1 VKGIAEQDT
10 LAQESQGLIAD
21 RTREHLT
28 ATDVGVVHFR
38 RLMLREARALAAGT
52 EPAAAGKPES
62 YRLRAGGAVL
72 PNDLSFEETMR
83 QRFGSTTG
91 KVS

>member
-21 RTREHLT
+21 RTKEHLT
-28 ATDVGVVHFR
+28 ATDVAVVHFR
-38 RLMLREARALAAGT
+38 RLMIREAKALQNGK
-52 EPAAAGKPES
+52 EPAAAQRPES

-72 PNDLSFEETMR
+72 SSDLSFEDAMKK
-83 QRFGSTTG
+83 RFGSATG
-91 KVS
+91 KIG